1 MVASAISKFAADDAI
16 FSVDTGMCNV
26 WGARYINM
34 RTGQRML
41 GSFGHGSMANA
52 MPQAI
57 GAALGTGRQS
67 IALCGD
73 GGFTMLMGELLTAA
87 ELDLPVKLM
96 IFNNST
102 RGMVRA
108 EMEVAGYVPWGT
120 DVKNPNFG
128 AVAQAM
134 GIHGQRVETPD
145 GIEPAI
151 QRALEHKG
159 PALVDFVTDPRAL
172 SMPPKVT
179 FEQVRGYAL
188 AMGKLVF
195 GGNTTELL
203 ETVASNIR
211 DVKQVL

>member
-1 MVASAISKFAADDAI
+1 
-16 FSVDTGMCNV
+16 
-26 WGARYINM
+26 
-34 RTGQRML
+34 
-41 GSFGHGSMANA
+41 
-52 MPQAI
+52 
-57 GAALGTGRQS
+57 
-67 IALCGD
+67 
-73 GGFTMLMGELLTAA
+73 
-87 ELDLPVKLM
+87 
-96 IFNNST
+96 
-102 RGMVRA
+102 
-108 EMEVAGYVPWGT
+108 MEVAGYVPWGT

>member
-1 MVASAISKFAADDAI
+1 
-16 FSVDTGMCNV
+16 
-26 WGARYINM
+26 
-34 RTGQRML
+34 
-41 GSFGHGSMANA
+41 MANA

-67 IALCGD
+67 IALCGN

-108 EMEVAGYVPWGT
+108 EMEVAGYAPWGT

-134 GIHGQRVETPD
+134 GIHGQRVETTND
-145 GIEPAI
+145 IEPAI
-151 QRALEHKG
+151 QRAFEHKG

>member
-1 MVASAISKFAADDAI
+1 M
-16 FSVDTGMCNV
+16 
-26 WGARYINM
+26 
-34 RTGQRML
+34 
-41 GSFGHGSMANA
+41 
-52 MPQAI
+52 
-57 GAALGTGRQS
+57 
-67 IALCGD
+67 CGD

-87 ELDLPVKLM
+87 EFDLPVKLM

-128 AVAQAM
+128 AVAQAV
-134 GIHGQRVETPD
+134 GIHGERVETPGD
-145 GIEPAI
+145 IEPAI

-195 GGNTTELL
+195 GFDVPSCQFPC
-203 ETVASNIR
+203 VADREGIHASFSGKIWSVFQYR
-211 DVKQVL
+211 ESDTLD

>member
-1 MVASAISKFAADDAI
+1 
-16 FSVDTGMCNV
+16 
-26 WGARYINM
+26 
-34 RTGQRML
+34 
-41 GSFGHGSMANA
+41 MANA

-128 AVAQAM
+128 ALAQAV
-134 GIHGQRVETPD
+134 GIHGERVETCLLYTSIKHVPIEKPRQSGRIKNSGLTND
-145 GIEPAI
+145 GASAVCIH
-151 QRALEHKG
+151 L
-159 PALVDFVTDPRAL
+159 
-172 SMPPKVT
+172 
-179 FEQVRGYAL
+179 
-188 AMGKLVF
+188 
-195 GGNTTELL
+195 ELL
-203 ETVASNIR
+203 SLIHI
-211 DVKQVL
+211 

>member
-1 MVASAISKFAADDAI
+1 
-16 FSVDTGMCNV
+16 MCNV

-34 RTGQRML
+34 RPGQRML
-41 GSFGHGSMANA
+41 GSFSHGSMANA

-57 GAALGTGRQS
+57 GAWLGTKRQS

-73 GGFTMLMGELLTAA
+73 GGFTMLMGEIVTAMD
-87 ELDLPVKLM
+87 LDIPVKLM
-96 IFNNST
+96 VFNNST

-108 EMEVAGYVPWGT
+108 EMEVTGYVPWGT
-120 DVKNPNFG
+120 DVKNPDFG
-128 AVAQAM
+128 AVARAV
-134 GIHGQRVETPD
+134 GIHGERVEKPED
-145 GIEPAI
+145 IEPAI
-151 QRALEHKG
+151 KRALEHKG

-195 GGNTTELL
+195 EGNTTELL

-211 DVKQVL
+211 DIKQVL

>member
-1 MVASAISKFAADDAI
+1 M
-16 FSVDTGMCNV
+16 
-26 WGARYINM
+26 
-34 RTGQRML
+34 
-41 GSFGHGSMANA
+41 
-52 MPQAI
+52 
-57 GAALGTGRQS
+57 
-67 IALCGD
+67 
-73 GGFTMLMGELLTAA
+73 MGELLTAA

-108 EMEVAGYVPWGT
+108 EMEVAGYAPWGT

-128 AVAQAM
+128 A
-134 GIHGQRVETPD
+134 VETPD

>member
-1 MVASAISKFAADDAI
+1 
-16 FSVDTGMCNV
+16 
-26 WGARYINM
+26 
-34 RTGQRML
+34 
-41 GSFGHGSMANA
+41 

-57 GAALGTGRQS
+57 GAAVGTGRQS

-120 DVKNPNFG
+120 DVKNPDFG
-128 AVAQAM
+128 ALAQAV
-134 GIHGQRVETPD
+134 GIHGERVEKAD
-145 GIEPAI
+145 DIDSAV

-195 GGNTTELL
+195 EGNTAELL
-203 ETVASNIR
+203 ETVASNVR
-211 DVKQVL
+211 DIKQVL

>member
-1 MVASAISKFAADDAI
+1 
-16 FSVDTGMCNV
+16 
-26 WGARYINM
+26 
-34 RTGQRML
+34 
-41 GSFGHGSMANA
+41 
-52 MPQAI
+52 
-57 GAALGTGRQS
+57 
-67 IALCGD
+67 
-73 GGFTMLMGELLTAA
+73 MLMGELLTAA

-145 GIEPAI
+145 DIEPAI
-151 QRALEHKG
+151 QRALEHTG